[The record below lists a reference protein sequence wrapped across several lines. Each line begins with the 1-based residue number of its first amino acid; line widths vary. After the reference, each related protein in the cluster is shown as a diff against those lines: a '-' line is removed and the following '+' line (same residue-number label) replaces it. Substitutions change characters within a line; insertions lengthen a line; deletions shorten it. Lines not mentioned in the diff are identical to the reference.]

1 MKKPIITLFC
11 FFIAFSLSAQFN
23 YSIELNDNSYPIETT
38 GKRFVIVSKDTGVN
52 YGKITH
58 DIREDISF
66 KFPNKNKMIISGKRG
81 IAVFN
86 ISNKTNNFKKEGYTC
101 VVYNAEDDNG
111 ESCVFANIIEKGNQ
125 YIYIEYK
132 NRILIYE

>member
-1 MKKPIITLFC
+1 MKKIISTVMC
-11 FFIAFSLSAQFN
+11 FFIALSLSAQFN
-23 YSIELNDNSYPIETT
+23 FSIELNDNKYPIETT

-58 DIREDISF
+58 DTREDISF
-66 KFPNKNKMIISGKRG
+66 KFPDKNKMIISGKRG

-86 ISNKTNNFKKEGYTC
+86 ISNKTKNFEKEGYTG
-101 VVYNAEDDNG
+101 VFYDAIDSNG
-111 ESCVFANIIEKGNQ
+111 EICAFANIVEKNNQ